1 MKIKI
6 IATAIVIFSIVILS
20 VIIITNRN
28 KHILYLSNG
37 EIIEVTKTW
46 EGLGDIY
53 YEQENGTLGTLKE
66 GEVDKI
72 VSTSLNSLK
81 GWKIV
86 LTREIELKRGI
97 FEILLDKNLW
107 IGCLLAFCFY
117 CAGVFVDKLI
127 TRIRKRKKVKT
138 KDEDELIII
147 TPGLHDTD
155 MRKIIL
161 YFLNLYMLHLGANKD
176 DRFQYKRLNITGH
189 GKTVVYDLRIFH
201 DDKWIFRRMSLG
213 RIGEDSGARSKCFYV
228 IYDDHIVIKIPPEP
242 INDFDQYINCIKAD
256 KRIADLLAP
265 RECLIPKVS
274 TVLKRIPS
282 FADSIGRYAKEN
294 EQVCID
300 GLNKFPNFQQFLKI
314 GENFAFFMDLSKYYF
329 LGLVLDELH
338 DVYNKT
344 SKEIKEHQGIIWDS
358 DLFEERY
365 GKKAS
370 NLCINLQHAFQR
382 FENIFINTDIQSYQ
396 KKDWFSGCLCIGETD
411 SKQKNIPNEAAE
423 ILKQVKKEHKDTF
436 AEYET
441 VIKNYVQEKSFQH
454 NRTQIQCICTNLIEL
469 LSWLH
474 IKKVAMRDLKP
485 DNLIVVGDPSKYPQF
500 LKSSDEFHIGLID
513 VETAASINPKEGQ
526 IEQPKLGLTPIYATP
541 SHMLI
546 NEILGVL
553 YADPIHILQLQDW
566 QAIVGMIY
574 KSVTGEHLFYR
585 AAGTIGAITK
595 EMPCYFG
602 DIPKLVEFSMS
613 ASARFWKDASNE
625 FVLKMQSKQKLLKS
639 VNLEICTNAE
649 QMFKNA
655 AAKSR
660 NKNIQKKLLDIK
672 PNISAHE
679 LLYVMFSHLYEMM
692 CKKDWEPYA
701 KMEELKVKE
710 KTLTFAQ
717 TKVWSQRV

>member
-37 EIIEVTKTW
+37 EIIEVTKIW

-53 YEQENGTLGTLKE
+53 YEQDNGTLSILKE
-66 GEVDKI
+66 DEIDKI
-72 VSTSLNSLK
+72 VSTSLNSFK
-81 GWKIV
+81 GWKTV
-86 LTREIELKRGI
+86 LTREMELKRGI

-117 CAGVFVDKLI
+117 CTAVFVDKFI
-127 TRIRKRKKVKT
+127 NRIRKRKKVKT
-138 KDEDELIII
+138 KDEDELLII
-147 TPGLHDTD
+147 TPGPHDTD
-155 MRKIIL
+155 MSKIIL
-161 YFLNLYMLHLGANKD
+161 YFLNLYLLQLGAKKD
-176 DRFQYKRLNITGH
+176 DRYQYKRLNITGP
-189 GKTVVYDLRIFH
+189 GKTLVYDLKIFH

-242 INDFDQYINCIKAD
+242 INDFDQYINCIRAD

-282 FADSIGRYAKEN
+282 FADAIGRYAKEN

-300 GLNKFPNFQQFLKI
+300 GINRFPRFQQFLKI
-314 GENFAFFMDLSKYYF
+314 GENFAFFMDLSKHYF

-338 DVYNKT
+338 DVYNKF
-344 SKEIKEHQGIIWDS
+344 SKEVKEHQGIIWDS

-365 GKKAS
+365 GEKAS
-370 NLCINLQHAFQR
+370 GLGINLQHAFKL
-382 FENIFINTDIQSYQ
+382 FENRFINTGIQSYQ
-396 KKDWFSGCLCIGETD
+396 KKDWFTGCLCTGETD
-411 SKQKNIPNEAAE
+411 SKQKNIPDEATE
-423 ILKQVKKEHKDTF
+423 ILKQIKKEHKDTF
-436 AEYET
+436 AEYEK

-454 NRTQIQCICTNLIEL
+454 NKTQIQCICTNLIEL

-500 LKSSDEFHIGLID
+500 LKSSEAFQIGLID
-513 VETAASINPKEGQ
+513 VETAAYINPKGGQ

-553 YADPIHILQLQDW
+553 YADPVYILQLQDW

-574 KSVTGEHLFYR
+574 KTVTGEHLFYR
-585 AAGTIGAITK
+585 AAGNIGAITK
-595 EMPCYFG
+595 EIPCYFD
-602 DIPKLVEFSMS
+602 DIPKLIEFSMS

-625 FVLKMQSKQKLLKS
+625 FVLKMQNKQKLLKS
-639 VNLEICTNAE
+639 VKLEICTNAE
-649 QMFKNA
+649 QMFKIA

-660 NKNIQKKLLDIK
+660 NKDIQKKLLDIK
-672 PNISAHE
+672 SDISAYE
-679 LLYVMFSHLYEMM
+679 VLNGMFFHLYEMM
-692 CKKDWEPYA
+692 CKKDWEPQT
-701 KMEELKVKE
+701 KMEELIVKE
-710 KTLTFAQ
+710 KTLTLAQ
-717 TKVWSQRV
+717 SKVWSQRV